1 MRDTS
6 AGNEPFK
13 MTLTCKNL
21 LLDFKQAGNECGEA
35 DVYVDGNKVM
45 TVNGAGGWGN
55 SNVVL
60 LIDEKEAAEHTVEI
74 RMAEGQESKNFTIYA
89 FGYTK

>member
-1 MRDTS
+1 
-6 AGNEPFK
+6 

-21 LLDFKQAGNECGEA
+21 LLNCKQGGNECGNA
-35 DVYVDGNKVM
+35 DVYVDGEKVM

-74 RMAEGQESKNFTIYA
+74 RMADGSENKMFTIYA